1 MKSRNGCSMNISE
14 LIMIKLHNAVCL
26 YENDDYSQL
35 IRSGLINDFELIA
48 ALYSKNTMD
57 ALKSWYDNFIITM
70 PYDSIQIIAYMM
82 TSGLRILLEPRTIQ
96 DEQQYIAYRRVIDI

>member
-1 MKSRNGCSMNISE
+1 
-14 LIMIKLHNAVCL
+14 
-26 YENDDYSQL
+26 
-35 IRSGLINDFELIA
+35 
-48 ALYSKNTMD
+48 MD

-70 PYDSIQIIAYMM
+70 PHDSIQIIAYMM